1 MKEQYSE
8 QRRAFLKTI
17 SILGGAALCLGAV
30 RNNQARKAPAL
41 RQAQPASAQGYRE
54 TSHIRKYYETA
65 RS

>member
-17 SILGGAALCLGAV
+17 AVLGGAAIGLGTV
-30 RNNQARKAPAL
+30 REYAARKAPAL
-41 RQAQPASAQGYRE
+41 RQAQPSSAQGYRE